1 MNTRAADNKACFD
14 AFNKHVAEVYAEEY
28 KVTMNVASAMSMF
41 DRRFN
46 KFIVTDMMDKWRWQR
61 GNKPRNPG

>member
-1 MNTRAADNKACFD
+1 MNTRTVDNKVCFD
-14 AFNKHVAEVYAEEY
+14 SFNKQVTEVYAEEY
-28 KVTMNVASAMSMF
+28 KVTTSAASAVAMF

-46 KFIVTDMMDKWRWQR
+46 KFIVTDMMNKWRWQR